1 MQKILVAN
9 NVKATWSTKNDHA
22 VAINKLCEEQKCLKN
37 DKGEYIIDL
46 DKYSASPSPAAAI
59 ENQGISTNN
68 EDLEENFTT
77 YFMDDPVA
85 IPEHMLRHDSHIPLE
100 INHMERQ
107 GILTTR
113 AKDIQNLARDIKQI
127 HLINRRTDRHN
138 WRYKEIFDR
147 FKQPPDYNTSY
158 CGSNHYRILY
168 HITCDN
174 MPST

>member
-1 MQKILVAN
+1 MGCPTPVNKIELSQMQKILAAY
-9 NVKATWSTKNDHA
+9 NVKPTGSTKNNHA

-77 YFMDDPVA
+77 HFMDDPVA

-138 WRYKEIFDR
+138 
-147 FKQPPDYNTSY
+147 
-158 CGSNHYRILY
+158 
-168 HITCDN
+168 
-174 MPST
+174 